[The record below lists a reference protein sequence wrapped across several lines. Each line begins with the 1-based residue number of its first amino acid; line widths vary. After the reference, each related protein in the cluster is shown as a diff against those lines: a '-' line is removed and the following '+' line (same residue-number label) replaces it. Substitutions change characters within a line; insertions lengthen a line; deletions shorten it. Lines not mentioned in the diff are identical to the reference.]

1 MATAEVIVADVLDR
15 WKAAIEEHRPEVV
28 AALFTDDAIFQGL
41 RPYGIGRRGIADYY
55 AGQPLGLVPTYRI
68 LETRQPADGVVL
80 GYVDVDFAFTDR
92 PTVRVLLSVLLTRS
106 GDDWLIAH
114 YQVSTAPG

>member
-41 RPYGIGRRGIADYY
+41 RPYGIGRRGIADY
-55 AGQPLGLVPTYRI
+55 
-68 LETRQPADGVVL
+68 
-80 GYVDVDFAFTDR
+80 
-92 PTVRVLLSVLLTRS
+92 
-106 GDDWLIAH
+106 
-114 YQVSTAPG
+114 QVSTAPG